1 MADFTQADL
10 DALNDAIASG
20 ARRVS
25 YNGQTVE
32 YRDMSEMLRARQ
44 MIRNALGVTKTTRTS
59 RAAFRRGTE

>member
-20 ARRVS
+20 TKKVS

-44 MIRNALGVTKTTRTS
+44 MIRNALGVTKATRSS
-59 RAAFRRGTE
+59 RAAFKRGT